1 MDIRKIQVTGGS
13 SFVLSLPKSWAQK
26 HHIQKNDPIG
36 IITQADGTLLIT
48 ADIKGISSQREK
60 EFFLKDYAGPD
71 CLFRCLISAY
81 ITGYTAIRI
90 TSKVRIPSE
99 VRQMVRL
106 YTQMTIGQEV
116 AEENDTSITLKDILN
131 PSEMPLDNTI
141 KRMYTIVKSMHED
154 AITALEESNA
164 SLCQDVISR
173 DNDID
178 RLHWL
183 ISRQYHLITHDPAL
197 SRKMNITAGAAMTFF
212 QISRTIERIAD
223 HAVTIA
229 TNVQNLLLLDFES
242 DCDIVID
249 VETIQMFRRA
259 DELALTI
266 FKRSMRSFYDR
277 NIQEAN
283 AGIVSLAELTGLY
296 TKLKALSIQQ
306 KSPASIYFGYIAN
319 SIARI
324 GEYSSDISEIVINH
338 CIGEE

>member
-13 SFVLSLPKSWAQK
+13 SFVLSLPKNWATK
-26 HHIQKNDPIG
+26 HNIQKNDPIG
-36 IITQADGTLLIT
+36 IVTQADGNLLIT

-60 EFFLKDYAGPD
+60 EFFLKDYANPD

-81 ITGYTAIRI
+81 ITGYTAIKI
-90 TSKVRIPSE
+90 TSKVRIPPE
-99 VRQMVRL
+99 VRQRVRL

-116 AEENDTSITLKDILN
+116 AEENDTSILLKDILN
-131 PSEMPLDNTI
+131 PIEMPLDNTI

-154 AITALEESNA
+154 AIAALEENNSA
-164 SLCQDVISR
+164 LCQDIISR

-183 ISRQYHLITHDPAL
+183 ISRQYHLITHNPSL
-197 SRKMNITAGAAMTFF
+197 SRKMNITVGAAMTFF

-229 TNVQNLLLLDFES
+229 TNIQSLLLSASES
-242 DCDIVID
+242 G
-249 VETIQMFRRA
+249 VEPDLGSDLIMKFRTA
-259 DELALTI
+259 DEMALAI
-266 FKRSMRSFYDR
+266 FRRSMRSFYDR
-277 NIQEAN
+277 NIREAN
-283 AGIVSLAELTGLY
+283 AGIESLSALSQLY
-296 TKLKALSIQQ
+296 TELKHESIRL
-306 KSPASIYFGYIAN
+306 KSPSNIYCGYIAN

>member
-13 SFVLSLPKSWAQK
+13 SFVLSLPKSWATK

-36 IITQADGTLLIT
+36 IITQADGNLLIT
-48 ADIKGISSQREK
+48 ADIKGSPTQREK
-60 EFFLKDYAGPD
+60 EFFLKDYADPE

-81 ITGYTAIRI
+81 ITGYTTIRI
-90 TSKVRIPSE
+90 ISKVRIPSD

-154 AITALEESNA
+154 AITALEEKSA
-164 SLCQDVISR
+164 SLCQDVVSR

-197 SRKMNITAGAAMTFF
+197 SRKMNITAGTAMTFF

-229 TNVQNLLLLDFES
+229 TNVQNLLLLAEEPDGR
-242 DCDIVID
+242 IVISA
-249 VETIQMFRRA
+249 ETIQLFRRA

-277 NIQEAN
+277 NIHEAN
-283 AGIVSLAELTGLY
+283 AGIVSLADLTALY
-296 TKLKALSIQQ
+296 TELKALSMQL
-306 KSPASIYFGYIAN
+306 KSPVSIYFGYIAN

>member
-13 SFVLSLPKSWAQK
+13 SFVLSLPKNWAMK
-26 HHIQKNDPIG
+26 HNIQKNDPIG
-36 IITQADGTLLIT
+36 IVTQADGNLLIT
-48 ADIKGISSQREK
+48 ADIKGTSTQREK
-60 EFFLKDYAGPD
+60 EFFLKDYADPD

-81 ITGYTAIRI
+81 ITGYTTIRI
-90 TSKVRIPSE
+90 TSKVRIPFE
-99 VRQMVRL
+99 VRQILRL

-116 AEENDTSITLKDILN
+116 AEENDTSIVLKDILN

-154 AITALEESNA
+154 AITALEEKNV

-183 ISRQYHLITHDPAL
+183 ISRQYHLIIHDPAL

-229 TNVQNLLLLDFES
+229 TNVQNLLLLEPEAEGKAVNDAE
-242 DCDIVID
+242 I
-249 VETIQMFRRA
+249 IQMFRKA

-277 NIQEAN
+277 NVQEAN
-283 AGIVSLAELTGLY
+283 AGIVSLSDLTEIY
-296 TKLKALSIQQ
+296 TELKALSIRL